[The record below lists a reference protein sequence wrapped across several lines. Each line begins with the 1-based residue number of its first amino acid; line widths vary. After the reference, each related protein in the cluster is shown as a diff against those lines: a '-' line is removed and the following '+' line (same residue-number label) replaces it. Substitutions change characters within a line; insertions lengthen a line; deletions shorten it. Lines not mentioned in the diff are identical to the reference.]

1 MFHPLR
7 ESVRAAI
14 KAAVARQFGLA
25 LPDVAVEFPPNV
37 ALGDLATPAAFEI
50 AKRLKAATGEKRPPR
65 DIALALAEALRA
77 DLAGFDRIEVAGAG
91 YVNLFLR
98 RAEALLAA
106 LEAPAA
112 TLAPRF
118 GGKVVVEHTSVN
130 PNKSAHIG
138 HLRNAALGDALARI
152 LRAAGETVEV
162 HNYID
167 DTGAQ
172 VADVVVGF
180 VHIEGKSLTDI
191 EAMTGKFDDY
201 CWDLYARVGAW
212 YAEDESRLRLRA
224 DALRAIERREGELAA
239 LAEHIAERIARCH
252 LATMERLGIQYDALP
267 CESAILRLNFWA
279 DAFERLK
286 AAGAIVYE
294 TEGRRAGCWVM
305 RAEPEAQEAAAPA
318 DAEHDADKILVRS
331 NGTVNYTGKDIA
343 YHLWKLGLLDRDFH
357 YRAFYRYPDG
367 HIAWLGGATAAESA
381 APPARFGRG
390 AAYLNVIDAGQ
401 SYAQAFVKRGA
412 LAVAP
417 PDAQGGIAASAHIA
431 YEKVALTPASC
442 LELGFA
448 LSEEDRRRPFVS
460 MSGRKGLGVKADD
473 LLDRLESKALAHVQA
488 HQPALPE
495 PERRDIAHKVAVAAI
510 RYFLLKFARTTLI
523 AFDFADAMAEQGETG
538 VYLLY
543 SLVRLA
549 SIRRKLRESGLDCPA
564 PAVALRERL
573 PQLETWLR
581 DDGQAA
587 NEFWALAVTALRYDT
602 ALAEARETLEPSV
615 VAKYAFQ
622 LAQAFSAFYN
632 RHNIRHEPNE
642 VRRAFLMTLASL
654 VESRLRAALSVLG
667 IEAPERM

>member
-1 MFHPLR
+1 MFHALR
-7 ESVRAAI
+7 EKVRAVI
-14 KAAVARQFGLA
+14 RAAVERRFGVA
-25 LPDVAVEFPPNV
+25 LPDAAVEFPPNV

-50 AKRLKAATGEKRPPR
+50 ARRLTAATGEKHAPR
-65 DIALALAEALRA
+65 DVAAALAEELRA
-77 DLAGFDRIEVAGAG
+77 RLSDFDRIEVAGAG

-98 RAEALLAA
+98 RAATLSAA
-106 LEAPAA
+106 LDAPAA
-112 TLAPRF
+112 TLTPRF
-118 GGKVVVEHTSVN
+118 GGKVIVEHTSVN
-130 PNKSAHIG
+130 PNKAAHIG
-138 HLRNAALGDALARI
+138 HLRNAVLGDALVRI

-167 DTGAQ
+167 DTGVQ

-180 VHIEGKSLTDI
+180 LHLEGKSLADV
-191 EAMTGKFDDY
+191 EAMTGKFDDE

-224 DALRAIERREGELAA
+224 ETLHAVERREGEAAA
-239 LAEHIAERIARCH
+239 LAEHIAERIVKCH
-252 LATMERLGIQYDALP
+252 LATMRRLGVQYDVLP
-267 CESAILRLNFWA
+267 CESAVLRLNFWA

-286 AAGAIVYE
+286 AAGAVVYE

-305 RAEPEAQEAAAPA
+305 RADQEDAAAA
-318 DAEHDADKILVRS
+318 DDEHDADKILVRS

-367 HIAWLGGATAAESA
+367 HTVWMGGAEASGAES
-381 APPARFGRG
+381 PATRFGRG
-390 AAYLNVIDAGQ
+390 VAYLNVIDVGQ
-401 SYAQAFVKRGA
+401 SYAQAFVKRA
-412 LAVAP
+412 LLAVAP
-417 PDAQGGIAASAHIA
+417 PAMQRNLAASAHVA

-448 LSEEDRRRPFVS
+448 LSDGDRRRPFIS

-473 LLDRLESKALAHVQA
+473 LLDRLESKALAHVRA

-495 PERRDIAHKVAVAAI
+495 AEQQAIAHKVAVAAV

-543 SLVRLA
+543 SLVRMA
-549 SIRRKLRESGLDCPA
+549 GIRRKLREAGLDCPA
-564 PAVALRERL
+564 PAAVLCDHL
-573 PQLETWLR
+573 SQVDDWLR
-581 DDGQAA
+581 DEGRNP
-587 NEFWALAVTALRYDT
+587 NEFWTLAAAALRYD
-602 ALAEARETLEPSV
+602 AILAEAAETLEPSV

-632 RHNIRHEPNE
+632 RHNIRHESDD
-642 VRRAFLMTLASL
+642 VRRSFLIALVSL
-654 VESRLRAALSVLG
+654 VESRLRAALNVLG
-667 IEAPERM
+667 IDAPERM

>member
-14 KAAVARQFGLA
+14 QAAVERQFGIVLA
-25 LPDVAVEFPPNV
+25 DVAVEFPPNV

-50 AKRLKAATGEKRPPR
+50 AKRLKAATGEKRSPR

-77 DLAGFDRIEVAGAG
+77 ELRDFDRIEVAGAG

-98 RAEALLAA
+98 RPETLLRALD
-106 LEAPAA
+106 APAA
-112 TLAPRF
+112 ALAPRF
-118 GGKVVVEHTSVN
+118 GGKVIVEHTSVN

-138 HLRNAALGDALARI
+138 HLRNAALGDALVRI

-180 VHIEGKSLTDI
+180 VYIEGKSLADV
-191 EAMTGKFDDY
+191 EAMTGKFDDA

-224 DALRAIERREGELAA
+224 ETLHAIERREGELAA

-252 LATMERLGIQYDALP
+252 LATMQRLGIQYDALP
-267 CESAILRLNFWA
+267 CESAILQLNFWA

-305 RAEPEAQEAAAPA
+305 RADPEAAATA
-318 DAEHDADKILVRS
+318 DDEHDADKILVRS

-367 HIAWLGGATAAESA
+367 HIAWMGGATASEADSPRA
-381 APPARFGRG
+381 QFGHG

-417 PDAQGGIAASAHIA
+417 PSAQDSIAASAHIA

-442 LELGFA
+442 LELGFT

-473 LLDRLESKALAHVQA
+473 LLDRLEGKALAHVEASQS
-488 HQPALPE
+488 ALPE
-495 PERRDIAHKVAVAAI
+495 VERRDIARKVAVAAI

-523 AFDFADAMAEQGETG
+523 AFDFADALAEQGETG

-543 SLVRLA
+543 SLVRMA
-549 SIRRKLRESGLDCPA
+549 SIRRKLRAAGLDFPA
-564 PAVALRERL
+564 PAAALRDHL
-573 PQLETWLR
+573 AQLEAWLR
-581 DDGQAA
+581 DDGQSA
-587 NEFWALAVTALRYDT
+587 NEFWALAALALRYDA

-632 RHNIRHEPNE
+632 RHNIRHESDN
-642 VRRAFLMTLASL
+642 VRRAFLITLASL
-654 VESRLRAALSVLG
+654 VESRLRAALNVLG
-667 IEAPERM
+667 IDAPERM